1 MMTEYIKPEHILNSL
16 ANLPQLVFEV
26 TDACNL
32 KCKYCAYGEFYSDFD
47 KREDKK
53 LPVSHAIKLID
64 YLNQFWN
71 SDRNTSS
78 KSILYISFYGGEP
91 LMNFGFIEEIVK
103 YINTYVNSSRKKI
116 LFSMTTNA
124 ILLHRYMEFLVE
136 NDFHILV
143 SLDGNEK
150 NNGYRVDHSGNGSF
164 ERVVKNVDLLREK
177 YPEFFDKNVNFN
189 AVFHNR
195 STVEEVYRFFKDK
208 YDKTPTISE
217 LNNSGIRPDKLEEFN
232 RTYRNSEESL
242 RQSEH
247 YEEIEKDLFI
257 NASSYKSL
265 ALYLHQYSGNH
276 YHDYTDLLF
285 DKENLKYIPTGTC
298 QPFSKKMFVTVN
310 GKILP
315 CERIG
320 HQFGLGQVTD
330 SGVELDPAAIA
341 HKYNVYY
348 GKLEKQCSHC
358 KNRPS
363 CIQCIFNLKDVENT
377 PICYGFMNE
386 AMMEEY
392 KQRQLQF
399 LRKHPEAYREIMEK
413 VITI

>member
-1 MMTEYIKPEHILNSL
+1 MTEYITPEHVLNSL

-47 KREDKK
+47 KREDKM
-53 LPVSHAIKLID
+53 LPLSKAKQLID

-71 SDRNTSS
+71 SGRNTSA
-78 KSILYISFYGGEP
+78 KSVTYISFYGGEP
-91 LMNFGFIEEIVK
+91 LVNFAFIKEMVE
-103 YINTYVNSSRKKI
+103 YIKTNIDQSHRKI

-124 ILLHRYMEFLVE
+124 ILLHRYMDYLVE

-150 NNGYRVDHSGNGSF
+150 NNGYRVDCQGNGSF
-164 ERVVKNVDLLREK
+164 ERVVRNVDLLREK

-247 YEEIEKDLFI
+247 YEEIEKDMFMG
-257 NASSYKSL
+257 ASSYKSL
-265 ALYLHQYSGNH
+265 ALYLHQYSGN
-276 YHDYTDLLF
+276 YYRDYTDLLF
-285 DKENLKYIPTGTC
+285 DKENVKYIPTGTC
-298 QPFSKKMFVTVN
+298 LPFSKKMFVTVN

>member
-1 MMTEYIKPEHILNSL
+1 MTEYITPEHVLNSL

-47 KREDKK
+47 KREDKM
-53 LPVSHAIKLID
+53 LPVSKAKQLVG

-71 SDRNTSS
+71 SGRNTSA
-78 KSILYISFYGGEP
+78 KSVTYISFYGGEP
-91 LMNFGFIEEIVK
+91 LVNFAFIKEMVE
-103 YINTYVNSSRKKI
+103 YIKTNIDQSHRKI

-124 ILLHRYMEFLVE
+124 ILLHRYMDYLVE

-150 NNGYRVDHSGNGSF
+150 NNGYRVDYQGNGSF
-164 ERVVKNVDLLREK
+164 ERVVRNVDLLREK

-208 YDKTPTISE
+208 YNKIPTISE
-217 LNNSGIRPDKLEEFN
+217 LNNSGIRPDKVEEFSQ
-232 RTYRNSEESL
+232 TYKNSEESL

-247 YEEIEKDLFI
+247 YEEIEKDMFMG
-257 NASSYKSL
+257 ASSYKSL
-265 ALYLHQYSGNH
+265 ALYLHQYSGN
-276 YHDYTDLLF
+276 YYRDYTDLLF
-285 DKENLKYIPTGTC
+285 DKENVKYIPTGTC
-298 QPFSKKMFVTVN
+298 LPFSKKMFVTVN